1 MIEPVAQQQEF
12 ITVGK
17 LGRTRGIHGELYV
30 TPFTDFP
37 ERFLDLKEIYVEY
50 RGVWERRVIESSR
63 LVSARPVIRFAN
75 VTNPEDAAR
84 LTNRNLAVTRDQVV
98 KLPED
103 SFYIFDL
110 VGCKVYEEDTSRYLG
125 EVVDVR
131 QYPANDAYVIR
142 RETGDDVLFPVIRQY
157 VKHIDIDQKKIV
169 VDSAGLF
176 DDR

>member
-17 LGRTRGIHGELYV
+17 LGRTRGVHGELYV

-50 RGVWERRVIESSR
+50 RGVWERLVIESSR

-75 VTNPEDAAR
+75 VNNPEDAAR
-84 LTNRNLAVTRDQVV
+84 LTNRILAVTRDQVV
-98 KLPED
+98 KLPEG

-110 VGCKVYEEDTSRYLG
+110 VGCRVYEESTGRYLG

-142 RETGDDVLFPVIRQY
+142 RESGDDVLFPVIRQY
-157 VKHIDIDQKKIV
+157 VKQVDIDQKKIV